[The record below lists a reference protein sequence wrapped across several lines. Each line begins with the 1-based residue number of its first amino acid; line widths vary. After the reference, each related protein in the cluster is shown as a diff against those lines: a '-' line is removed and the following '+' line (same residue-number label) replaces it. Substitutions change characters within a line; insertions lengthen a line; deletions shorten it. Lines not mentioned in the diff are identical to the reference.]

1 MKAQLIKIG
10 NSRGIRLPKSVIE
23 ECNLG
28 EIVEIKIKNNKIT
41 IMNPDKPREGW
52 EESFKKLTNE
62 GKLQEELLTGNF
74 ENEFDEEEW
83 KW

>member
-10 NSRGIRLPKSVIE
+10 NSRGLRLPKSVIE

-28 EIVEIKIKNNKIT
+28 EIVEIKIKDKKIT
-41 IMNPDKPREGW
+41 IMNPKKPRDGW
-52 EESFKKLTNE
+52 EESFKKLTND
-62 GKLQEELLTGNF
+62 GKVQNDLLLGDII
-74 ENEFDEEEW
+74 NEFDNAEW